1 METKMFKS
9 KETRMLTQLSTCA
22 HQAVK
27 KKNPYR
33 IAPQNAVQHTS
44 TALSLSSY
52 RAWFSACSNVMTFC
66 CSSLLCSFMV
76 MSNWVTWPKK
86 GREDKEQMKTKG
98 AFHLS
103 ELTSRTSQAV
113 NRMHHFEGML
123 LKSNHSENST
133 RQFEEIQVWSS
144 KKKKKKKNPP
154 PHPSIQTLKFSDL

>member
-1 METKMFKS
+1 
-9 KETRMLTQLSTCA
+9 
-22 HQAVK
+22 
-27 KKNPYR
+27 
-33 IAPQNAVQHTS
+33 
-44 TALSLSSY
+44 
-52 RAWFSACSNVMTFC
+52 
-66 CSSLLCSFMV
+66 MV

-144 KKKKKKKNPP
+144 KKKKKKK
-154 PHPSIQTLKFSDL
+154 PSATSIHTNSQIFRFMKVSHVAGSHLDFFY